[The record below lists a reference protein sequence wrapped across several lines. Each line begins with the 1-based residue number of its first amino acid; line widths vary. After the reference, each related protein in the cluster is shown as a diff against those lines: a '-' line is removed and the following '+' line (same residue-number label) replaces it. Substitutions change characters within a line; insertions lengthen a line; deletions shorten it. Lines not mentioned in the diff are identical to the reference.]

1 MNNNEEKKF
10 INNSF
15 KRLNIFTGHFGSG
28 KTEISI
34 NFALNLLETG
44 EKVSLVDID
53 IVNPY
58 FCSRDIGKE
67 LEDKGLRVIAAS
79 KDLSNGELMVVP
91 GEVISAFNDK
101 RHIAVFDIGG
111 DDMGAVALGQYNRY
125 FLQEDYNMYLVIN
138 NKRPLTETIEHCEEY
153 LNSIERSSRLKV
165 THLVSNT
172 NLSSETTIE
181 DVIKGDSLVAELSN
195 RLKLPHAFT
204 VCTKEQLIELEGR
217 VKGNLF
223 PIDIYMKKPWER

>member
-1 MNNNEEKKF
+1 MNNNSVNVLK
-10 INNSF
+10 NNCIR
-15 KRLNIFTGHFGSG
+15 RLNIFTGHFGSG
-28 KTEISI
+28 KTETSI
-34 NFALNLLETG
+34 NFALTLSQMG

-58 FCSRDIGKE
+58 FCSRDIREE
-67 LEDKGLRVIAAS
+67 LERKGLRVIAAN

-101 RHIAVFDIGG
+101 SHTVVFDIGG
-111 DDMGAVALGQYNRY
+111 DDMGAIALGQYNRY

-138 NKRPLTETIEHCEEY
+138 NNRPLTENLEACEEY
-153 LNSIERSSRLKV
+153 LHSIERSSRLKV

-172 NLSSETTIE
+172 NLSSETTALDI
-181 DVIKGDSLVAELSN
+181 IKGDSLVAELADK
-195 RLKLPHAFT
+195 LKLPHAFT
-204 VCTKEQLIELEGR
+204 VCAREQLQELKGR
-217 VKGNLF
+217 VKGELF

>member
-1 MNNNEEKKF
+1 MNNNLTTQ
-10 INNSF
+10 
-15 KRLNIFTGHFGSG
+15 RLNIFTGHFGSG
-28 KTEISI
+28 KTETSI
-34 NFALNLLETG
+34 NYAIKLAELG

-58 FCSRDIGKE
+58 FCSRDIKEE
-67 LEDKGLRVIAAS
+67 LEEKGLRIIAAS

-101 RHIAVFDIGG
+101 SHIVVFDIGG

-125 FLQEDYNMYLVIN
+125 FLQESYNMYLVIN
-138 NKRPLTETIEHCEEY
+138 NNRPLTETIETCEEY
-153 LNSIERSSRLKV
+153 LYSIERSSRLKV

-181 DVIKGDSLVAELSN
+181 DVIKGDSLVAELSD

-204 VCTKEQLIELEGR
+204 VCSREQLAELEGR
-217 VKGNLF
+217 VKGKLF

>member
-1 MNNNEEKKF
+1 MNNTF
-10 INNSF
+10 TT

-28 KTEISI
+28 KTETSI
-34 NFALNLLETG
+34 NFALRLVETG

-58 FCSRDIGKE
+58 FCSRDIKEE
-67 LEDKGLRVIAAS
+67 LEEKGLRIIAAS

-101 RHIAVFDIGG
+101 RHKVVFDIGG

-138 NKRPLTETIEHCEEY
+138 NNRPLTESIEACEEY
-153 LNSIERSSRLKV
+153 LYSIERSSRLKV

-172 NLSSETTIE
+172 NLSSETTAE
-181 DVIKGDSLVAELSN
+181 DVMKGDSLVSELSN

-204 VCTKEQLIELEGR
+204 VCSREQIVELEGR
-217 VKGNLF
+217 VKGRLF

>member
-1 MNNNEEKKF
+1 MKNAF
-10 INNSF
+10 TTS
-15 KRLNIFTGHFGSG
+15 RLNIFTGHFGSG
-28 KTEISI
+28 KTETSI
-34 NFALNLLETG
+34 NFALKLAESG
-44 EKVSLVDID
+44 DKVSLVDID

-58 FCSRDIGKE
+58 FCSRDIKEE
-67 LEDKGLRVIAAS
+67 LEEKGLRIIAAS

-101 RHIAVFDIGG
+101 SHRVVFDIGG

-138 NKRPLTETIEHCEEY
+138 NNRPLTETIEACEEY
-153 LNSIERSSRLKV
+153 LYSIERSSRLKV

-172 NLSSETTIE
+172 NLSSETTTE
-181 DVIKGDSLVAELSN
+181 DVIKGDSLVSELSH
-195 RLKLPHAFT
+195 RLRLPHAFT
-204 VCTKEQLIELEGR
+204 VCTKDQLFELEGR